1 MYLKRAA
8 HTGKQKPSRWRWIT
22 LNEPGKDYIEIIETK
37 YRYAYGLDNKDWDL
51 YRSIFLDEIT
61 MDFSSY
67 SGVPGTTQSADEW
80 IASCKM
86 LFEGLDATQHQMS
99 NPLVEIKGDE
109 ARLRMY
115 IQAEHFLLTSMGSD
129 SYALGGYY
137 DDQLVRTED
146 GWKIAAVTINVNWNR
161 GNRHIMQLAIEK
173 KR

>member
-1 MYLKRAA
+1 MNE
-8 HTGKQKPSRWRWIT
+8 
-22 LNEPGKDYIEIIETK
+22 LNRDYIEIIETK
-37 YRYAYGLDNKDWDL
+37 YRYAYGIDLKDWEL

-67 SGVPGTTQSADEW
+67 SGQPGQTQSADDW
-80 IASCKM
+80 VASCKM

-99 NPLVEIKGDE
+99 NPMVEIDGDE

-115 IQAEHFLLTSMGSD
+115 IQAEHFLLNSSGSD

-137 DDQLVRTED
+137 DDRLVRTD
-146 GWKIAAVTINVNWNR
+146 SGWKLSAVTINVMWNR

-173 KR
+173 SQK